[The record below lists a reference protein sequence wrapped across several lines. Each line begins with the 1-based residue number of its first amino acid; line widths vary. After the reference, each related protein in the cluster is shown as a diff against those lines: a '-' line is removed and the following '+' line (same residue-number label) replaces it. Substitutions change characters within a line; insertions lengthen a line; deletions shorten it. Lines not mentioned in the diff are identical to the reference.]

1 MDTTKFEHYMT
12 DQASWMASKAH
23 ELGYE
28 TVQALLF
35 GNMDKF
41 IELGSIWRKEHDD
54 ECVH

>member
-1 MDTTKFEHYMT
+1 MDTTKFERYMT